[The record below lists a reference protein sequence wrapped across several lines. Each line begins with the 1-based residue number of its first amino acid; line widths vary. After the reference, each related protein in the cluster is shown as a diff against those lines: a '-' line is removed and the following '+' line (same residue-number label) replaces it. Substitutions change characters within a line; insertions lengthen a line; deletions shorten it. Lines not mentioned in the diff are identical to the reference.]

1 MRTVTDTCSVCGE
14 IILPGEG
21 AALVDAQVMHF
32 FCYANDGGGQPRTA
46 TSPISRDMPQALHG
60 IRVLLVEDDADAR
73 EVMQAFMEYQGA
85 YVVPAADAASAL
97 AVLATM
103 KPHVI
108 VTDINMPEHDGIW
121 FVHRARELGHLD
133 GVPTMAV
140 TALQLERA
148 KLENAGFSAYL
159 RKPIELDVLCSTVRA
174 LARRRKTSP
183 EFGTESDEVN
193 GWSPIE

>member
-1 MRTVTDTCSVCGE
+1 MEKSHAGGHRSCSVCGD
-14 IILPGEG
+14 IIRAGECATPVG
-21 AALVDAQVMHF
+21 AEVMHF
-32 FCYANDGGGQPRTA
+32 FCYPNDGGGQPRTA
-46 TSPISRDMPQALHG
+46 TFPISRDMPQALHG

-73 EVMQAFMEYQGA
+73 KVMQSFMEYQGA
-85 YVVPAADAASAL
+85 DVVPAADAASAL

-121 FVHRARELGHLD
+121 FVHQARELDRLD

-140 TALQLERA
+140 TALELERA
-148 KLENAGFSAYL
+148 TLEDAGFSTYL
-159 RKPIELDVLCSTVRA
+159 RKPIELDALCSTVRA

-183 EFGTESDEVN
+183 EFGTESDVV
-193 GWSPIE
+193 